1 MFAIGLFLLVFK
13 DVLLR
18 HGLYWLLAA
27 AAAALITA
35 LSGGSG
41 FVAFSLVS
49 GIGFAFTFF
58 KAAFS
63 VFNFNR

>member
-13 DVLLR
+13 DVLVR

-27 AAAALITA
+27 VAAALIAA

-41 FVAFSLVS
+41 LVAFGLVS
-49 GIGFAFTFF
+49 GIGFAFSFF
-58 KAAFS
+58 KAAFA
-63 VFNFNR
+63 VFNR